1 MGESLSDNS
10 YSPSLLALLPASWKI
25 KYSLLFCF
33 SGFFIFSPCL
43 SCYGT
48 YRIIN
53 RRQSDFRKFFVG
65 KTTTATADQQV
76 EKKPADGLSSI
87 ADNRSRGAD
96 AGMGGFG
103 SARVRGSGCRGVFIP
118 GAPVGRRSARCRRS
132 SWASPP
138 LGVSASLAPPRAGH
152 LTEMRSDTFFPFF

>member
-33 SGFFIFSPCL
+33 FGVFFLRVTHVMEPTESSTAASQTSGNSL
-43 SCYGT
+43 W
-48 YRIIN
+48 
-53 RRQSDFRKFFVG
+53 G
-65 KTTTATADQQV
+65 KQQQQRPDLHV

-87 ADNRSRGAD
+87 ADNRTRGAD

-103 SARVRGSGCRGVFIP
+103 LARVGGFWGQR
-118 GAPVGRRSARCRRS
+118 
-132 SWASPP
+132 
-138 LGVSASLAPPRAGH
+138 
-152 LTEMRSDTFFPFF
+152 FFPVHPRDVGQRGAAAALGPLLRWEF